1 MNDILNYLRE
11 FNIVSMILR
20 LALAFL
26 CGGMIGMERGKRG
39 RAAGLRT
46 HILVCLG
53 AAMTVMTGLFAVQTL
68 KVNSDPL
75 RIGAQVIS
83 GIGFLGVGTILITGN
98 THVKGLTTAAG
109 LWTTAAIGLAIGIGY
124 YEAAIICTAICVLTI
139 VYLSRFENVV
149 VGKNRNIELY
159 IEIKDVNKANEV
171 VDIITSKG
179 NKISRLEITPARS
192 GIVNSLGL
200 EVTLLFGKGVEK
212 KQVIQEIAEIPD
224 VSFAIEIK

>member
-224 VSFAIEIK
+224 VSFAIESK

>member
-1 MNDILNYLRE
+1 MNYLRE

-83 GIGFLGVGTILITGN
+83 GIGFLGFVTLLITGN

-224 VSFAIEIK
+224 VSFAIESK

>member
-1 MNDILNYLRE
+1 MNYLRE

-179 NKISRLEITPARS
+179 SKISRLEITPARS

-224 VSFAIEIK
+224 VSFAIESK

>member
-68 KVNSDPL
+68 KINSDPL

-98 THVKGLTTAAG
+98 THVRGLTTAAG
-109 LWTTAAIGLAIGIGY
+109 LWTTASIGLAIGIGY
-124 YEAAIICTAICVLTI
+124 YEAAILCTILCVLTI
-139 VYLSRFENVV
+139 VFLSRFENIV

-159 IEIKDVNKANEV
+159 VEIRDVSKVNFV
-171 VDIITSKG
+171 VDTITGKG
-179 NKISRLEITPARS
+179 HKVTHLEIVPARS

-200 EVTLLFGKGVEK
+200 EITLLFGKGVEK
-212 KQVIQEIAEIPD
+212 MQIIKEINEISE
-224 VSFAIEIK
+224 VSFAVESK